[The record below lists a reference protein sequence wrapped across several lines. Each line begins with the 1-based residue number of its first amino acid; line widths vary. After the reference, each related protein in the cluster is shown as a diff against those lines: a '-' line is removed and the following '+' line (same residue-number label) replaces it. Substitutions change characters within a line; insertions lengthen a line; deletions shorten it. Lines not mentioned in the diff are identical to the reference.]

1 VVDTHGY
8 YTFSE
13 HDRSQSPREI
23 IARIAGFSYVSV
35 GHCLLLG
42 SKRGNSLSGYQRL
55 TSI

>member
-8 YTFSE
+8 YKFSE